1 MKNRL
6 FAVPALLILVLA
18 VFRASGA
25 MAETAGKVRLTSG
38 GGEAIAVLDD
48 TPAARDFLSMLPL
61 ELTFKDY
68 NRTEKISYLPRKLSV
83 QGSPSSCTP
92 EAGAFTYY
100 APWGNLALF
109 YRGFRHSD
117 GLVPLGKIVSGLET
131 LASHSGSFA
140 VRIEKADRAYPGL
153 FRQPRRPVR
162 TACRT
167 QEKTDQ
173 AGINKE

>member
-1 MKNRL
+1 MKHRI
-6 FAVPALLILVLA
+6 FAVPALLVLVLA

-25 MAETAGKVRLTSG
+25 MAETAGKVRLTSR

-61 ELTFKDY
+61 ELTFRDY
-68 NRTEKISYLPRKLSV
+68 NGTEKISYLPRKLAT
-83 QGSPSSCTP
+83 QGYPSSCTP

-117 GLVPLGKIVSGLET
+117 GLVPLGKIISGLDI
-131 LASHSGSFA
+131 LAGHSESFA
-140 VRIEKADRAYPGL
+140 VRIEKAD
-153 FRQPRRPVR
+153 
-162 TACRT
+162 
-167 QEKTDQ
+167 
-173 AGINKE
+173 

>member
-1 MKNRL
+1 MKHRI
-6 FAVPALLILVLA
+6 FAVPALLVLVLSG
-18 VFRASGA
+18 FMASGA

-38 GGEAIAVLDD
+38 GGEAIAGLDD

-68 NRTEKISYLPRKLSV
+68 NGTEKISYLPRKLAT

-100 APWGNLALF
+100 APWGHLALF

-117 GLVPLGKIVSGLET
+117 GLVPLGKIISGLDT
-131 LASHSGSFA
+131 LSGHSESFA
-140 VRIEKADRAYPGL
+140 VRIEKAD
-153 FRQPRRPVR
+153 
-162 TACRT
+162 
-167 QEKTDQ
+167 
-173 AGINKE
+173 

>member
-1 MKNRL
+1 M
-6 FAVPALLILVLA
+6 
-18 VFRASGA
+18 ASEA

-48 TPAARDFLSMLPL
+48 TPASRDFLSMLPL

-68 NRTEKISYLPRKLSV
+68 NGTEKISYLPRKLAT

-117 GLVPLGKIVSGLET
+117 GLVPLGKSSPVSIPLPVTVNRSPCALKKRTEAPQALSCREMRNTVFPGFFCPPGKT
-131 LASHSGSFA
+131 YQA
-140 VRIEKADRAYPGL
+140 RIS
-153 FRQPRRPVR
+153 
-162 TACRT
+162 
-167 QEKTDQ
+167 
-173 AGINKE
+173 KE

>member
-1 MKNRL
+1 MKHHL
-6 FAVPALLILVLA
+6 FAVPALLVLVLA

-68 NRTEKISYLPRKLSV
+68 NGTEKISYLPRKLAT

-92 EAGAFTYY
+92 EVGAFTYY

-117 GLVPLGKIVSGLET
+117 GLVPLGKIISGLDI
-131 LASHSGSFA
+131 LAGHSESFA
-140 VRIEKADRAYPGL
+140 VRIEKAD
-153 FRQPRRPVR
+153 
-162 TACRT
+162 
-167 QEKTDQ
+167 
-173 AGINKE
+173 